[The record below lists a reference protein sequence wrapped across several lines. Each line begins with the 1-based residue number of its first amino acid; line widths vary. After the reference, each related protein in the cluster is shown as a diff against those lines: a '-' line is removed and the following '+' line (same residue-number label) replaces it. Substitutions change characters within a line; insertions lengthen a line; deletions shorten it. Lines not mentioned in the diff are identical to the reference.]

1 MVKSVFAIA
10 IWFMLKNLSNSLA
23 TNKRN
28 RIILYHMNIYVAVNL
43 NLYKYFFAVIE
54 EHGVTKAANRL
65 GVSQSTV
72 SYSIHALERE
82 LGVEL
87 FRVTRGGTVPLQS
100 AVILYRQIK
109 PLYLNM
115 MHHIAEFM
123 E

>member
-1 MVKSVFAIA
+1 
-10 IWFMLKNLSNSLA
+10 
-23 TNKRN
+23 
-28 RIILYHMNIYVAVNL
+28 MNIYVAVNL

-65 GVSQSTV
+65 GVRQSTV
-72 SYSIHALERE
+72 SYSIHALQRE

-109 PLYLNM
+109 PLYLSM

>member
-1 MVKSVFAIA
+1 
-10 IWFMLKNLSNSLA
+10 
-23 TNKRN
+23 
-28 RIILYHMNIYVAVNL
+28 MNIYAAVNL

-72 SYSIHALERE
+72 SYSIHALQRE